1 MTPPQLQDA
10 IALFN
15 QGLQQLQAGNYS
27 AALAD
32 FDTALAISPNNP
44 SIWEKRALAL
54 QNLGRYAAALASNK
68 IALSFY
74 SNNIELFRA
83 DVWFDLGYEQAIEG
97 DILGALACFDKA
109 LELKPDDQEALYNG
123 ALALYNLGRIEA
135 AVACFDKALELKPD
149 DQEALYS
156 RGIALYDL
164 GKFEEA
170 VACFDKALE
179 LKPDDYKAWHNRML
193 ALFNLGRLEEAI
205 AP

>member
-44 SIWEKRALAL
+44 NIWEKRALVL

-74 SNNIELFRA
+74 SNNIELFSA

-109 LELKPDDQEALYNG
+109 LELKPDDQEALY
-123 ALALYNLGRIEA
+123 
-135 AVACFDKALELKPD
+135 
-149 DQEALYS
+149 S

-164 GKFEEA
+164 GRFEEA